1 MAFETGSATD
11 VYDLL
16 DKLRAFA
23 VAQGWTVNRWANGDE
38 LCLEHNGGYWNC
50 KAVDD
55 LGGSSPYLSSYN
67 TDDPGIRVRGST
79 GFNSGSNWDAQPN
92 VTTSETGIGVFV
104 DGDVK
109 GYWLFADASATYIHL
124 AARIN
129 TNTYCHLHLGHLS
142 KLGTWTG
149 GQYLA
154 GTIARNGSSAGDNIT
169 TSFARHGVGS
179 GTIRADIDGA
189 SNAWQSLGDNPAGQ
203 LECSGGFGRNIQ
215 TGADNT
221 LLGALLG
228 SGPAS
233 WDGRSPMWPCP
244 VLLQR
249 PSNRH
254 SIAGYPLDLRVL
266 NVKNLAAERVLTYG
280 SDEWMVFPFTRK
292 HASEASY
299 YGGFAYRKIP

>member
-55 LGGSSPYLSSYN
+55 LGGTSPYLSSYQA
-67 TDDPGIRVRGST
+67 DDPGIRVRGST
-79 GFNSGSNWDAQPN
+79 GFSSGSSWDAQPN
-92 VTTSETGIGVFV
+92 VSASEAGMGVFV

-109 GYWLFADASATYIHL
+109 AYWLFADASATYIHL

-129 TNTYCHLHLGHLS
+129 TNTYCHLQLGHLS
-142 KLGTWTG
+142 KLGSWTG

-154 GTIARNGSSAGDNIT
+154 GTIARNGTPGGYPIAVSLAAYGE
-169 TSFARHGVGS
+169 GS

-189 SNAWQSLGDNPAGQ
+189 TNAWQSMGGNPSGQ
-203 LECSGGFGRNIQ
+203 LDCEGGYVKSIQ
-215 TGADNT
+215 RGANNRLLGS
-221 LLGALLG
+221 LLGAA
-228 SGPAS
+228 PAT

-249 PSNRH
+249 PSSRY
-254 SIAGYPLDLRVL
+254 SIAGYPLDMRVL
-266 NVKNLAAERVLTYG
+266 NIQNLEAERVLTYG
-280 SDEWMVFPFTRK
+280 SDEWLVFPFTRK
-292 HASEASY
+292 HDTEASI